1 MYASGRV
8 LTGTHCIVF
17 REHKVPAAIGQ
28 HPGLPDIVH
37 WLAHLAQGGR
47 RQTDHANL

>member
-1 MYASGRV
+1 MSASGLV

-17 REHKVPAAIGQ
+17 REHRLLAATGE

-37 WLAHLAQGGR
+37 QLAYWEQGG
-47 RQTDHANL
+47 